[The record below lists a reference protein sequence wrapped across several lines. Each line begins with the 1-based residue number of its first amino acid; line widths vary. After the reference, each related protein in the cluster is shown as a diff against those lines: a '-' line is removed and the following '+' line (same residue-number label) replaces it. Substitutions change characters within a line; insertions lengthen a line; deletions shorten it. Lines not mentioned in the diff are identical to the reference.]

1 MLAFLIWLVLLVVA
15 WPLALLALILYP
27 FVWLIALPLRIVGI
41 SLKGL
46 LDLVQGGDRPARQSS
61 SRATRR
67 PISIATTSRKRQCR
81 IPSLGPLSSDRLS
94 HGFA

>member
-46 LDLVQGGDRPARQSS
+46 LDLVRAVIGLPARVLRGPRGAR
-61 SRATRR
+61 SR
-67 PISIATTSRKRQCR
+67 
-81 IPSLGPLSSDRLS
+81 
-94 HGFA
+94 